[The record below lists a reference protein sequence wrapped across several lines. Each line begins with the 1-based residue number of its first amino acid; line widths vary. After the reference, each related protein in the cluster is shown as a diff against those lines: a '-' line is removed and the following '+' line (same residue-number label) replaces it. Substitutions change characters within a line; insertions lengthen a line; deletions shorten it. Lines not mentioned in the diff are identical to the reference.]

1 VPVGLGCST
10 YLRRLSQLT
19 DPQGT
24 PYGIEVIA
32 PNGYDS
38 VRPEFLRALD
48 ERAMVKMNKA
58 EMSECLEKAVILMQG
73 FRVKFLSKEPED

>member
-1 VPVGLGCST
+1 
-10 YLRRLSQLT
+10 
-19 DPQGT
+19 
-24 PYGIEVIA
+24 
-32 PNGYDS
+32 